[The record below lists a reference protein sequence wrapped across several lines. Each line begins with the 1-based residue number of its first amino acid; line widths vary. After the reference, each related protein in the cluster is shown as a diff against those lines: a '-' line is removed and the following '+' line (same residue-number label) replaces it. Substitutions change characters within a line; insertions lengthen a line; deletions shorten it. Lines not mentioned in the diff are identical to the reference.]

1 VRDARSEPL
10 HKRLA
15 TRDALAEGARQVLAG
30 LPLAREDLAQVA
42 HGGRHTRSVST
53 LVSTNV
59 IFQREQARFAV
70 YAKPT

>member
-1 VRDARSEPL
+1 MHALNRC

-30 LPLAREDLAQVA
+30 LPLARDDLAQVA

-53 LVSTNV
+53 LVTTNV